1 MKILVILGTLALF
14 GCNGSNVKTET
25 TEIYVDGSRKSLKVV
40 TIDSCQYFYGE
51 WGSATVLTHK
61 GNCNNSAHNQSK

>member
-1 MKILVILGTLALF
+1 MKKLVILGTLALF
-14 GCNGSNVKTET
+14 GCNESNVKTET

-61 GNCNNSAHNQSK
+61 GNCNNSVHNQSK